1 MEANALFLL
10 FLFMAGKS
18 LSMASNNQS
27 NESVPDSNKT
37 TKPVPKSFG
46 EQIENTLNERGII
59 AEINSPKN
67 YFLFPFRLAAKDP
80 IIIAITVAN
89 DFIMFKSILVPAV
102 TDQRFHPTLE
112 IMTRL
117 NQQGWFGHLEFD
129 FENRNVYLQTQFST
143 SIHSFTET
151 TFWMYLRG
159 HYIFSS
165 QWKPVL
171 ERVTIHGEEP
181 LIALLELS
189 A

>member
-1 MEANALFLL
+1 MEANVLILL

-27 NESVPDSNKT
+27 NESVPNSNKT
-37 TKPVPKSFG
+37 TQPVPKSVG
-46 EQIENTLNERGII
+46 EQIESTLSERGINF
-59 AEINSPKN
+59 ELNSHKN
-67 YFLFPFRLAAKDP
+67 YFLFKFRLAAKDS
-80 IIIAITVAN
+80 IIIAITIAN
-89 DFIMFKSILVPAV
+89 DFIIFKSILVPEV
-102 TDQRFHPTLE
+102 PDQRFHPTLE

-165 QWKPVL
+165 QWKPIL